1 MKNNAKVCAI
11 VCQTMQKYDKCW
23 DIKNYSKNIHKYA
36 TEGGLTNADNTE
48 KNTLQ
53 GANKF
58 LPFKMLSSN
67 ICNFG
72 IFF

>member
-1 MKNNAKVCAI
+1 MQRYVLSYATLCKSMTNFGIIKI
-11 VCQTMQKYDKCW
+11 IQKYSQVC
-23 DIKNYSKNIHKYA
+23 NR
-36 TEGGLTNADNTE
+36 GGLTNADNTE